1 MTGGHAWK
9 YLGGV
14 AFQCKPKKNLLCY
27 ELGDRFSY
35 RGHFFG
41 CGNTPLKACIIYNTA
56 LLLSALFLIAQL
68 FYFQL
73 FYFQLFY
80 Y

>member
-27 ELGDRFSY
+27 G
-35 RGHFFG
+35 RGTGFH
-41 CGNTPLKACIIYNTA
+41 IEVI
-56 LLLSALFLIAQL
+56 FLAVEIL
-68 FYFQL
+68 P
-73 FYFQLFY
+73 
-80 Y
+80 

>member
-56 LLLSALFLIAQL
+56 LLLSALLLSALFLSAQL
-68 FYFQL
+68 FHFHL
-73 FYFQLFY
+73 FY
-80 Y
+80 